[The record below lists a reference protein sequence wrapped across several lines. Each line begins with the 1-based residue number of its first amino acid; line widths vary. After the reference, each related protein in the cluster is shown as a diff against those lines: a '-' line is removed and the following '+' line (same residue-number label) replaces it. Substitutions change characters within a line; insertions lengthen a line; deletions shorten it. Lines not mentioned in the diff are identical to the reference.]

1 MSISTILFIIV
12 AILIVYMLYKKYQGG
27 SDVAPAPNRS
37 STGGPRIE
45 IDETVLEL
53 NPDSSNKEEGYMTEQ
68 YTEFLTGEESSA
80 LSGNIVLHLGWSTR
94 EGFGTVKELRFYR
107 YLDSEPPTSKTY
119 ANRKQDTTSLK
130 PTKLVAFYNNDDGAE
145 TAVDTSKIKY
155 RDNYAYILK
164 SDDPNMFT
172 SFKQGYKIKF
182 GNKDKDGNNAYSVV
196 GRTHIRIEYV
206 LDDVN
211 NNTTGHLVPE
221 TFEGTDVT
229 VEDLDLTLSMTETE
243 TRSIKPV
250 YEGTQ
255 VTSDVVKELF
265 YVIPGPFET
274 TDDGKIKIGGR
285 RDLGNIGTSELYP
298 ETGILR
304 QWGANTPPFGTFND
318 LVSSFTNHFD
328 PSDTPDTFLDGFI
341 NDEDFKKRV
350 HAQRSVMFRAAG
362 GTEEFNIVVYKTKF
376 EPYGELMTNYN
387 WKKAE
392 DKIIDAEKYNG
403 AQGFTGKLL
412 NDGHHEFPDDA
423 KTSKKLH
430 ESYNDANDNYSGRIG
445 LRRFHHNTSKTTS
458 SASTQDNNKPLFK
471 GLEDHWEP
479 ANNDGGEFYVQ
490 IDDTSPMGWKLIKER
505 TSASKFRL
513 FKKDPKQWKKSDDT
527 TMNLNVYN
535 IQLVESGVTGEDRRF
550 LVTTKHTDKFTDES
564 SSKHN
569 DNKIIAKKIDSNMTQ
584 PEYESIDWVFI
595 NVKDV
600 KIGYKEKDGQGHRQN
615 NVYTTVG
622 MIVDEDKDDDNKALN
637 DFNYDF

>member
-37 STGGPRIE
+37 STGVPRIE
-45 IDETVLEL
+45 IDETILEL
-53 NPDSSNKEEGYMTEQ
+53 NPDSSNKEEGYMMEQ
-68 YTEFLTGEESSA
+68 YTEFLTGEESAA

-107 YLDSEPPTSKTY
+107 YLDSDPPTDSKTY
-119 ANRKQDTTSLK
+119 ANRNTNNTALK
-130 PTKLVAFYNNDDGAE
+130 PTKLLAFYDDDGTE
-145 TAVDTSKIKY
+145 TQVAADKIKY

-164 SDDPNMFT
+164 SDAPGMFT
-172 SFKQGYKIKF
+172 SFKQGYKVKF
-182 GNKDKDGNNAYSVV
+182 GNKNKDDGGAYSVV
-196 GRTHIRIEYV
+196 GRTHMRIEYV
-206 LDDVN
+206 LDDAN

-229 VEDLDLTLSMTETE
+229 SEDLDLTLSMTETE

-255 VTSDVVKELF
+255 VTSDVVKEFF

-304 QWGANTPPFGTFND
+304 QWGGKSGTPFSTYND
-318 LVSSFTNHFD
+318 LISSFTNHFD
-328 PSDTPDTFLDGFI
+328 PSDNPDTFIDGFI

-376 EPYGELMTNYN
+376 EPYKELDTHQS
-387 WKKAE
+387 WTKAN
-392 DKIIDAEKYNG
+392 DKIIDADKYLTVG
-403 AQGFTGKLL
+403 GFTGKLM
-412 NDGHHEFPDDA
+412 NDGHHEFPDTEKDI
-423 KTSKKLH
+423 KTKLFTK
-430 ESYNDANDNYSGRIG
+430 YNNPNNNYSGRIG
-445 LRRFHHNTSKTTS
+445 LRRFHHNTSGTATTS
-458 SASTQDNNKPLFK
+458 DKNKPIFK
-471 GLEDHWEP
+471 NLEDHWEP

-490 IDDTSPMGWKLIKER
+490 IDDTSPTGWKLIKER

-513 FKKDPKQWKKSDDT
+513 FKKDSEEWKKSDDS
-527 TMNLNVYN
+527 TMNLHVYN
-535 IQLVESGVTGEDRRF
+535 IQLVENGVTGEDRRF
-550 LVTTKHTDKFTDES
+550 LVTTKHTAKFTEES

-569 DNKIIAKKIDSNMTQ
+569 DNKIYAKKIDATMSE
-584 PEYESIDWVFI
+584 PEYKSIDWVFI

-600 KIGYKEKDGQGHRQN
+600 KNGYKEATNQGHKN
-615 NVYTTVG
+615 TTVG
-622 MIVDEDKDDDNKALN
+622 MIVDEDKDDNNKALN